1 MNSTANST
9 PAAFTIPRALGML
22 MPTFVL
28 LPLLGWLVGVD
39 YDVISDTTSNILRGI
54 VPAVGLSLVWG
65 IFIAWRAGWLRS
77 IFEQQPAS
85 SLPRLFWLIPA
96 CWFGMCLARLA
107 GSPWATFDAT
117 YVGVLAFAM
126 ILVGFNEEILFRGIL
141 AHGARGPGPWSE
153 ARAML
158 VSSLGFGLFH
168 LPNAL
173 GGQAIGATLF
183 QVGYAFVMGIALF
196 VSMRISRRILLPV
209 ALHALWDFSTFTSKS
224 QPPGNVAALVI
235 SLLTLA
241 IVILIV
247 AAIAWSLGKKRQP
260 VSIPS
265 SP

>member
-1 MNSTANST
+1 MKADSGT
-9 PAAFTIPRALGML
+9 PKPFTIPRALGML

-39 YDVISDTTSNILRGI
+39 YDAIADSTPNILRGI
-54 VPAVGLSLVWG
+54 VPAVGLSLAWG

-77 IFEQQPAS
+77 IFAKQPAS
-85 SLPRLFWLIPA
+85 SLPKLFWLIPA
-96 CWFGMCLARLA
+96 CWFGMCLVRLA
-107 GSPWATFDAT
+107 GSPWPSFDAT
-117 YVGVLAFAM
+117 YIVVLAFAM

-173 GGQAIGATLF
+173 GGQALGATLF

-224 QPPGNVAALVI
+224 QTPGDVAALVTAA
-235 SLLTLA
+235 LTLA
-241 IVILIV
+241 IVILIL
-247 AAIAWSLGKKRQP
+247 AAIAWALGKKRQP
-260 VSIPS
+260 VSNLPL
-265 SP
+265 P